1 LKANS
6 YSRSALYSNNWKLR
20 SIPEAVG
27 TSIKQGESKNMKTTK
42 NSHFTGNHMTDQQNE
57 NPQNQGAAELQ
68 SGTDDSSSIRC
79 FRLQDSST
87 EIPDLEALNLEA
99 FPSSEYMSIPE
110 MIRVCRVI
118 GGEALAWYYRGEL
131 AGFSQSLVNRH
142 TAYHTYLAIMPSMRS
157 HGLGQKIIARIIAR
171 NLPRQS
177 VLDFE
182 FLDPARKIMGSESAA
197 RRSILETVSTK
208 PDSIPCSQVT
218 ILKSAAQR
226 RPTGHFFAE
235 RYLPEAQPGAGDF
248 WPAHTG
254 ADILSRLIS
263 LGITTAFPLLGIC
276 YTDEQTIKS
285 ERRPL

>member
-1 LKANS
+1 
-6 YSRSALYSNNWKLR
+6 
-20 SIPEAVG
+20 
-27 TSIKQGESKNMKTTK
+27 MKTTET
-42 NSHFTGNHMTDQQNE
+42 SHFTGNHMTDQQNE

-79 FRLQDSST
+79 FRLQDSSM

-182 FLDPARKIMGSESAA
+182 FLDPAAENYGIRK
-197 RRSILETVSTK
+197 RRKALYLRNGFHETGFYTVLSGDHFEVCCTGG
-208 PDSIPCSQVT
+208 PLDTSS
-218 ILKSAAQR
+218 LK
-226 RPTGHFFAE
+226 
-235 RYLPEAQPGAGDF
+235 
-248 WPAHTG
+248 
-254 ADILSRLIS
+254 DIFQKLSREQEIFAGILAPIS
-263 LGITTAFPLLGIC
+263 SA
-276 YTDEQTIKS
+276 D
-285 ERRPL
+285 